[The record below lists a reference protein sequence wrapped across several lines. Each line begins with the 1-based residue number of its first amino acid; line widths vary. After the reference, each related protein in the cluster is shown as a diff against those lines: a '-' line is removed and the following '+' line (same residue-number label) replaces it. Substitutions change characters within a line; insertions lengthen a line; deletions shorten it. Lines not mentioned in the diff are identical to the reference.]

1 MLRIFSKGELVILE
15 KVDRDV
21 IVGVRRSMML
31 GNIC

>member
-21 IVGVRRSMML
+21 IVGVRRSMM
-31 GNIC
+31 